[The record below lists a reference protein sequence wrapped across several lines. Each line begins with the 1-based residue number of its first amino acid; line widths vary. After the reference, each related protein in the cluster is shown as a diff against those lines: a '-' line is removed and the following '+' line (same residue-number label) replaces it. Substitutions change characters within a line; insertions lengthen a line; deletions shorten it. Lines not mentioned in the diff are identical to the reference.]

1 MIQNE
6 MGFKIFQSLTFHLLR
21 QMLLLNTLIPASNG
35 PRFSEGIILVA
46 VSKFCSPRKL
56 HIRI

>member
-6 MGFKIFQSLTFHLLR
+6 MGFKIFQSLTFCLLR

-35 PRFSEGIILVA
+35 PRFSDGIILVA

>member
-6 MGFKIFQSLTFHLLR
+6 MGFKIFQSLTFYLLR

-35 PRFSEGIILVA
+35 PRFSAGIILVA

>member
-6 MGFKIFQSLTFHLLR
+6 MGFKIFQSLTFYLLR
-21 QMLLLNTLIPASNG
+21 KMLLLNTLIPASNG

>member
-6 MGFKIFQSLTFHLLR
+6 MGFKIFQSLTFYLLG

>member
-6 MGFKIFQSLTFHLLR
+6 MGFKFFQSLTFYLLR